1 MAASQGSESQINS
14 NNLSNNENHNMN
26 NIPLYAESKL
36 TRQQAI
42 HEIAD
47 IIVRSNMKPQ
57 SVECTFELLKKI
69 LPSDNTLPTTIDEL
83 FHAMMSSDNDWR
95 LAQYFIRHK
104 GYRSLLSATSNVSDG
119 NSLSQEEEE
128 EFNIIAQPL
137 STLLP
142 LNDNHASSNSDD
154 ENILTPYERLQQCLE
169 PSTRL
174 ARDFNLNFATEIQL
188 NVNNDNMTS
197 SSQQSQIASSIHADR
212 FQRVLSES
220 SSTISDRYRIMQD
233 VLRAFN
239 NNDDETSYDSMS
251 NDNEKLCCFSGG
263 KQCTKDIIDNGLFK
277 KYHTASKTMD
287 TVKSILTA
295 ITSSDHENNP
305 SVPSN
310 EQIRYR
316 LCQID
321 ELQNGQMKEFEI
333 KTPVINTSVLLIK
346 QDNKFHAYASKCC
359 HYKVPLA
366 KGVLINNRLRCF
378 AHGACFRVDTG
389 DIEDHPGHGN
399 LPKYNVEIV
408 DNHVILVARKQDLE
422 KSERSK
428 IPDEFEVE
436 AKPVVAIIGAGAGGF
451 TCADMLRQNGFRG
464 RIVLFTRE
472 GTLPYDRVQL
482 SKQPLKKPQDLLL
495 RDHPYFKKAK
505 IDLMLDT
512 SVTNINWT
520 LKNLT
525 YQTLG
530 KQMKSEQYD
539 YLVLATGLRSRKL
552 PANIPGGDLR
562 NIFYLRTME
571 DANNLVN
578 KVKSPETKNIVI
590 IGDSFVALE
599 MCGWL
604 TTGLGGPDG
613 KQEDADKKNVSVV
626 MLLKAPLIRVFGE
639 KIACAVQKVHEK
651 NGAKFYSEATV
662 TELTGEHSVV
672 KFVQLATGESVPC
685 DLVIVAIGSETCT
698 ELLQDSPIEMT
709 PDDFIKVNDRLETSV
724 DHVLAVGDITKYPLR
739 IFNLDEVNCQHWQM
753 ACTTGHQAADTILRH
768 YLGQIKG
775 GCRSSKN
782 DLYTTPFFWTTQNS
796 QTTIRYTG
804 YTRDAENVVIH
815 GDLENEFKF
824 VAYYIVDGYVRAVAQ
839 SKYDPIACE
848 VAEVFYHKRNI
859 RKEDI
864 EHDVYGYRKYLD
876 FKTKKP
882 E

>member
-1 MAASQGSESQINS
+1 
-14 NNLSNNENHNMN
+14 
-26 NIPLYAESKL
+26 
-36 TRQQAI
+36 
-42 HEIAD
+42 
-47 IIVRSNMKPQ
+47 
-57 SVECTFELLKKI
+57 
-69 LPSDNTLPTTIDEL
+69 
-83 FHAMMSSDNDWR
+83 
-95 LAQYFIRHK
+95 
-104 GYRSLLSATSNVSDG
+104 
-119 NSLSQEEEE
+119 
-128 EFNIIAQPL
+128 
-137 STLLP
+137 
-142 LNDNHASSNSDD
+142 
-154 ENILTPYERLQQCLE
+154 
-169 PSTRL
+169 
-174 ARDFNLNFATEIQL
+174 
-188 NVNNDNMTS
+188 
-197 SSQQSQIASSIHADR
+197 
-212 FQRVLSES
+212 
-220 SSTISDRYRIMQD
+220 
-233 VLRAFN
+233 
-239 NNDDETSYDSMS
+239 
-251 NDNEKLCCFSGG
+251 
-263 KQCTKDIIDNGLFK
+263 
-277 KYHTASKTMD
+277 MD

-295 ITSSDHENNP
+295 ISGSDHENNP
-305 SVPSN
+305 SVSSN
-310 EQIRYR
+310 EQIRYQ

-333 KTPVINTSVLLIK
+333 ITSVINTSVLLIK

-366 KGVLINNRLRCF
+366 KGALINNRLRCF

-408 DNHVILVARKQDLE
+408 DNHVILVARKQELE

-464 RIVLFTRE
+464 RIVLFTHE
-472 GTLPYDRVQL
+472 GILPYDRVQL

-495 RDHPYFKKAK
+495 RDHLYFKKAK

-512 SVTNINWT
+512 RVTNISWT

-552 PANIPGGDLR
+552 PASIPGGDLR

-571 DANNLVN
+571 DASNLVN

-604 TTGLGGPDG
+604 TTGLGGPGG

-662 TELTGEHSVV
+662 TELTGENSMVQ
-672 KFVQLATGESVPC
+672 FVQLATGESVPC

-698 ELLQDSPIEMT
+698 ELLKDSPIEMT
-709 PDDFIKVNDRLETSV
+709 PDDFVKVNDRLETSV

-768 YLGQIKG
+768 YLGQTKG

-782 DLYTTPFFWTTQNS
+782 DLYTTPFFWTTQNN

>member
-1 MAASQGSESQINS
+1 MAANQGSESQINS
-14 NNLSNNENHNMN
+14 SNLSNNENHNMN

-95 LAQYFIRHK
+95 LAQYFMRHK
-104 GYRSLLSATSNVSDG
+104 GYRSLLSATSSVSDD
-119 NSLSQEEEE
+119 NSLSQEE
-128 EFNIIAQPL
+128 EFNIIAQP
-137 STLLP
+137 SSALLP
-142 LNDNHASSNSDD
+142 LNDNHASSNFDD

-169 PSTRL
+169 PITRL

-188 NVNNDNMTS
+188 NVNNDNMPS
-197 SSQQSQIASSIHADR
+197 SSQQSQIASSIHAGQ
-212 FQRVLSES
+212 FQRVRSET
-220 SSTISDRYRIMQD
+220 SSTTSERYRIMHD

-239 NNDDETSYDSMS
+239 NNDHETSYESMS
-251 NDNEKLCCFSGG
+251 NDNEKPCCF
-263 KQCTKDIIDNGLFK
+263 FK
-277 KYHTASKTMD
+277 KYHTTSKAMD

-295 ITSSDHENNP
+295 ISGSDHENNP
-305 SVPSN
+305 SVSSN
-310 EQIRYR
+310 EQIRYQ

-333 KTPVINTSVLLIK
+333 ITPVINTSVLLIK

-366 KGVLINNRLRCF
+366 KGALINNRLRCF

-408 DNHVILVARKQDLE
+408 DNHVILVARKQELE

-472 GTLPYDRVQL
+472 GILPYDRVQL

-495 RDHPYFKKAK
+495 RDHLYFKKAK

-512 SVTNINWT
+512 SVTNISWT

-552 PANIPGGDLR
+552 PASIPGGDLR

-571 DANNLVN
+571 DASNLVN

-604 TTGLGGPDG
+604 TTGLDGPGG

-662 TELTGEHSVV
+662 TELTGENSMVQ
-672 KFVQLATGESVPC
+672 FVQLATGESVPC

-698 ELLQDSPIEMT
+698 ELLKDSPIEMT
-709 PDDFIKVNDRLETSV
+709 PDDFVKVNDRLETSV

-768 YLGQIKG
+768 YLGQTKG

-782 DLYTTPFFWTTQNS
+782 DLYTTPFFWTTQNN